1 MSTPTLRAVP
11 TRPLPRGPETHLIC
25 QAHLRGHQETTVRV
39 LVPVDGPPD
48 SATVAVRVG
57 PLLLLIEDQA
67 ALDDVAGALH
77 QARCLGRRVL
87 HDLPPQT

>member
-1 MSTPTLRAVP
+1 MSAPTLRAVP
-11 TRPLPRGPETHLIC
+11 TLPEALAPETHLIC

-39 LVPVDGPPD
+39 LVPVNGSSD

-77 QARCLGRRVL
+77 QARRLGRRVL
-87 HDLPPQT
+87 RGLPPQR